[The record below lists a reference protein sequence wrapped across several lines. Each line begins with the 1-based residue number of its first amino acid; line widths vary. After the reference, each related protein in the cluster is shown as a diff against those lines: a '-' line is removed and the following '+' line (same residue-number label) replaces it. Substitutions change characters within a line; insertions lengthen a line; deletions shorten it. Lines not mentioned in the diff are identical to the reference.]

1 MVLCLQLLRTR
12 VPDQRYEIKLIAASL
27 KKKVKDRKQG
37 KQVRVAGLQEFEAT
51 SEASNAES
59 LLAREVLGRSI
70 RASTV
75 KKTKKTL
82 TSTSSGKNL
91 LPMGLSGRRD
101 QWGKLLGTLNLAL
114 RKKPPRP
121 RKRNQRHMSLSP
133 FSWSSGHPFWRR
145 PKRKPHR
152 LPIRVPSPFLT

>member
-1 MVLCLQLLRTR
+1 
-12 VPDQRYEIKLIAASL
+12 LIAASL

-101 QWGKLLGTLNLAL
+101 Q
-114 RKKPPRP
+114 
-121 RKRNQRHMSLSP
+121 
-133 FSWSSGHPFWRR
+133 
-145 PKRKPHR
+145 
-152 LPIRVPSPFLT
+152 